1 MHHPP
6 TPPPEPTVVISD
18 LDGTLANVDHR
29 LHHILEPPADWD
41 AFFLACADDP
51 PILRTITVLRH
62 LHAAGYEIVIVSG
75 RGEIAREMTV
85 AWLER
90 HRVPCD
96 LLLLRDGGDD
106 RPDDAIKRD
115 LVAAHDLM
123 PERTLVVL
131 EDRAFV
137 VRFWRERG
145 YHVFQVADGDF

>member
-1 MHHPP
+1 MSEPRSGP
-6 TPPPEPTVVISD
+6 GEPTVVMSD

-29 LHHILEPPADWD
+29 LHHILEPPADWE
-41 AFFLACADDP
+41 AFFLACGDDA
-51 PILRTITVLRH
+51 PIERTISVLRH

-75 RGEIAREMTV
+75 RGDVAREETV

-90 HRVPCD
+90 YRVPCD
-96 LLLLRDGGDD
+96 RLLLRRRGDD

-115 LVAAHDLM
+115 LVEANGLT

>member
-1 MHHPP
+1 MSEPT

-18 LDGTLANVDHR
+18 LDGTLAHVDHR
-29 LHHILEPPADWD
+29 LHHILEPPADWE
-41 AFFLACADDP
+41 AFFLACGDDP
-51 PILRTITVLRH
+51 PIERTIAVLRH

-75 RGEIAREMTV
+75 RGDVARDATV

-96 LLLLRDGGDD
+96 RLFLRARDDD

-115 LVAAHDLM
+115 LVEAHGLT